1 MVGHYSEV
9 EEKIDKGGSGLDP
22 EIGFGEGDERTESQL
37 PADGCM
43 PGRLD

>member
-9 EEKIDKGGSGLDP
+9 EEKIDGVGNGLDP
-22 EIGFGEGDERTESQL
+22 EIGFGAEDQRTESYD

-43 PGRLD
+43 PGQLD